1 MANEQ
6 SAKVNQSV
14 NVGGITIGGTVCTVT
29 GDTVLVFQK
38 AFPIGADVE
47 ADVNLI
53 DVSRVT
59 MVAIEASKDC
69 DVYTNAASGGSPDDH
84 LVLKANQPLI
94 WKTDDPAGSLFLTVD
109 VTKIYVTNTA
119 ALVLKIAAVQ
129 DTTPVL

>member
-6 SAKVNQSV
+6 TAKVNKSV
-14 NVGGITIGGTVCTVT
+14 NVGGITIGGTIGTVT
-29 GDTVLVFQK
+29 GDTIITFQK
-38 AFPIGADVE
+38 AFPIGTNVE

-59 MVAIEASKDC
+59 LVAIESNKDC

-94 WKTDDPAGSLFLTVD
+94 WQTNDPAGSLFLTED
-109 VTKIYVTNTA
+109 VTKVYVTNVA
-119 ALVLKIAAVQ
+119 ALVLKIGVVQ